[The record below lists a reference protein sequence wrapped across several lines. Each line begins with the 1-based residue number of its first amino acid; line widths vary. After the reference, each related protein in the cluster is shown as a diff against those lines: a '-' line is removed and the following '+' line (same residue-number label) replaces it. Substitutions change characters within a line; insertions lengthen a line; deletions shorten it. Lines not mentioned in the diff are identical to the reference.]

1 MRRVTIAV
9 IGNAKT
15 TRANVDALI
24 SDVVDSVDEATIA
37 TVYDS
42 EQSDGQTWAQQFAEE
57 KNIPFIAYPDN
68 GYDHLFSESA
78 LDELRLFML
87 WDDEDPACQLAASR
101 AQEMRV
107 PAYDLTDGLMLIP
120 LSTAPIPRPQKAEMP
135 TVEAEEVQPTVEET
149 AEEVVS
155 APAKDPVAEEDLDE
169 EYEDG
174 EYDLG
179 ELMTL
184 ALEEAGKIFARS
196 FAAEFMRLLKK

>member
-24 SDVVDSVDEATIA
+24 SDVVDSVDEATIV
-37 TVYDS
+37 TVFES

-57 KNIPFIAYPDN
+57 KNIMFISYPQND
-68 GYDHLFSESA
+68 YDSLFSNSNI
-78 LDELRLFML
+78 DELRLFLL
-87 WDDEDPACQLAASR
+87 WDDEDPACQLAASM
-101 AQEMRV
+101 AQEYRV

-120 LSTAPIPRPQKAEMP
+120 LSSAPIPKPQVAEMP
-135 TVEAEEVQPTVEET
+135 KSEAEEVQPVVEET
-149 AEEVVS
+149 AEETVS
-155 APAKDPVAEEDLDE
+155 APITEEDISIEDE
-169 EYEDG
+169 EDEDEG

-184 ALEEAGKIFARS
+184 AIEEAGRIFARS
-196 FAAEFMRLLKK
+196 FATEFMRLLKK